1 MAPGRQSN
9 SILRMFVMSSPVREP
24 CSVPYVSRKR
34 DSGFATPIAYESCT
48 SARLQRPLLTTDFAI
63 CRQMYAAERST
74 FVGSFPENAPPPWA
88 PQPPYVSMMIL
99 RPVRPA
105 SPWGPP
111 MMNLP
116 DGLMYMWV
124 KSPYRD
130 MAGCP
135 FFSLMSDRVFF
146 TTFSTICLFIS
157 SMLGASIS
165 GPVYPAHSLDRLA
178 FEGSACCV
186 EMTTVWNFRGSTE
199 PSAFCKYSIVTCVL
213 PSGRNHHSSPLL
225 RTSVSVL
232 PSFVATEWVRG
243 MQSSV
248 SSVA

>member
-74 FVGSFPENAPPPWA
+74 FVGSFPENAPPPCA

-99 RPVRPA
+99 RPVSPA

-116 DGLMYMWV
+116 DGLMWRWV
-124 KSPYRD
+124 WSPYKDR
-130 MAGCP
+130 AGLP
-135 FFSLMSDRVFF
+135 FFRVISDKVFF
-146 TTFSTICLFIS
+146 TTSSTISLFIS
-157 SMLGASIS
+157 SMLGAVAS
-165 GPVYPAHSLDRLA
+165 GPVYPATSLQRVA
-178 FEGSACCV
+178 FKGSACCV
-186 EMTTVWNFRGSTE
+186 EITTV
-199 PSAFCKYSIVTCVL
+199 
-213 PSGRNHHSSPLL
+213 
-225 RTSVSVL
+225 
-232 PSFVATEWVRG
+232 
-243 MQSSV
+243 
-248 SSVA
+248 